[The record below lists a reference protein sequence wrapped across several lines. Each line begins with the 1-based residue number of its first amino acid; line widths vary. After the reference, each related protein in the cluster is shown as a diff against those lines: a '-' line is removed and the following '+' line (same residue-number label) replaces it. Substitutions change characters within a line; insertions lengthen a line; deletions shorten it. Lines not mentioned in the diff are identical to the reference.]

1 MRVGICGLGG
11 FGQTIASTMQL
22 HEDVLEIVG
31 AERNEEQRLIAQRKL
46 KLTRVVATMDELCD
60 SNVDAIAIFTPPWLH
75 ARHAIQAMKAGKHVL
90 CAIPAALNM
99 EDLIQVLNTVR
110 DTGKVYMTAETSYYY
125 PDVIYCREL
134 HKQGR
139 FGDIVFARAAYSYSP
154 DYSKYNFWKRDYYGN
169 LPSMLYVSHSTA
181 RVLGTVGSRFTKVTA
196 HANTRLHPEV
206 AVHKRLP
213 HFETNVFS
221 NMSARMVMENG
232 CCSEI
237 NEFRYVGFGD
247 EMFSIYGTEALYS
260 NNETANKTLC
270 SGGTVENLEWL
281 FDPYQGARFP
291 AELDDRHPHK
301 ELLSQMPEPRG
312 ADWGSS
318 MHAGSHPFL
327 VHEFI
332 RCCKEN
338 KLPINNIWMAAKYNA
353 PGIMAYQS
361 ILEEGAWM
369 DIQHLGEPAPDANL
383 FSWDE

>member
-1 MRVGICGLGG
+1 MKVGFCGLSG

-22 HEDVLEIVG
+22 HEDVEEIVG
-31 AERNEEQRLIAQRKL
+31 AERNDELRLIAQKKL
-46 KLTRVVATMDELCD
+46 NLTRMVATMEELCASD
-60 SNVDAIAIFTPPWLH
+60 VDAIAIFTPPWLH
-75 ARHAIQAMKAGKHVL
+75 AEHTIQALKAGKHVF

-99 EDLIQVLNTVR
+99 EDLKQVMDTVR
-110 DTGKVYMTAETSYYY
+110 ETGKVYMTAETSYYY

-134 HKQGR
+134 HKQGG
-139 FGDIVFARAAYSYSP
+139 FGEIVFARAAYSYSP
-154 DYSKYNFWKRDYYGN
+154 DYSAYNFWKRDYYGN

-196 HANTRLHPEV
+196 HANTRLHQEV
-206 AVHKRLP
+206 ALHKRLP
-213 HFETNVFS
+213 DFQTNEFS

-232 CCSEI
+232 GCSEI

-260 NNETANKTLC
+260 NNETADKTLC

-281 FDPYQGARFP
+281 FHPYKGGRFP
-291 AELDDRHPHK
+291 TALDDRHPHK
-301 ELLSQMPEPRG
+301 ALMARMPEPKFG
-312 ADWGSS
+312 DWGST

-353 PGIMAYQS
+353 PGIMAYKS
-361 ILEEGAWM
+361 ILEGGAWM
-369 DIQHLGEPAPDANL
+369 EIEDLGEPAADANL
-383 FSWDE
+383 FSWNE